1 MEPSPAFLISSWV
14 MCMPAHGPHLDEAW
28 SITFRVKTFLAL
40 QTIGSLLQLL
50 NSGVVSEKQPHT
62 GYKQRS
68 MAVLQYCF
76 LYKNRWWI
84 GFDQAGCDLLIP
96 GHDDSDVPPSLMRIF
111 GVRKGRLASPRV
123 EVYNFRGS
131 ARIALNP
138 SPSST
143 NLSLLIIT
151 LSLQLIFGSLLKCK
165 LPEPRIL
172 LS

>member
-1 MEPSPAFLISSWV
+1 M
-14 MCMPAHGPHLDEAW
+14 
-28 SITFRVKTFLAL
+28 
-40 QTIGSLLQLL
+40 QLF

-62 GYKQRS
+62 VYKQRT
-68 MAVLQYCF
+68 MAVLQYYF
-76 LYKNRWWI
+76 LYKNRRWT

-96 GHDDSDVPPSLMRIF
+96 GHDDSHVRPSLMRIL
-111 GVRKGRLASPRV
+111 GVRKGRLAFARV

-151 LSLQLIFGSLLKCK
+151 SSLQLSMLL
-165 LPEPRIL
+165 EDN
-172 LS
+172 